1 MNTNLAIAC
10 FIIQEANADIT
21 LKNRKGKTALDVLE
35 SARSTET
42 TETEANTPFN
52 NELAKKFILGLI
64 ERRNWRSGSNQRTGA
79 LSGSDANS
87 FGQSEAEST
96 LTGVTRV
103 NSSDTPIGFVDITA
117 NDNSIADYSQPNEC
131 ILCNELNANVVF
143 YPCGHSVVCH
153 LCSVRIKKCVEC
165 HQLVTSKTVR
175 QTSDTSVETLIGQL
189 SITGHN
195 KSKDNYNSNSSNNSI
210 NSSNSNRNDSNNES
224 FVSNCLNSG
233 NKQINSNQ
241 KISLERLQYLESKIA
256 EIEEA
261 NSCTICM
268 IPYTHNGVL
277 RMAFLCGHSACFN
290 CAQTLKTCHMCRK
303 TITRKINL
311 YWPIDGD
318 HWQWPVITLRLKV

>member
-1 MNTNLAIAC
+1 MAIGLGLNTNLAIAC
-10 FIIQEANADIT
+10 FLIQEGNADMS
-21 LKNRKGKTALDVLE
+21 LKNRRGKTALDVLE

-42 TETEANTPFN
+42 EINTSFN
-52 NELAKKFILGLI
+52 NDLAKEFILGLI
-64 ERRNWRSGSNQRTGA
+64 ERRSWRSTHNQRTAA
-79 LSGSDANS
+79 LSTSSDATLIGGPMS
-87 FGQSEAEST
+87 QSEAEST
-96 LTGVTRV
+96 HSGV
-103 NSSDTPIGFVDITA
+103 NSSDPPIGSVDINA
-117 NDNSIADYSQPNEC
+117 RCDNSIANESQPNEC

-143 YPCGHSVVCH
+143 YPCGHSLVCH
-153 LCSVRIKKCVEC
+153 LCSVRIKKCIEC
-165 HQLVTSKTVR
+165 HQSIASKSLR
-175 QTSDTSVETLIGQL
+175 QSTDASVDALIGQL
-189 SITGHN
+189 SIN
-195 KSKDNYNSNSSNNSI
+195 EPKDNYNSNRSNNSI
-210 NSSNSNRNDSNNES
+210 NSSKSNNSNNSNKSDNSNNEP
-224 FVSNCLNSG
+224 FVSNCLNST

-311 YWPIDGD
+311 Y
-318 HWQWPVITLRLKV
+318 